1 MNNSGVVQG
10 LVYCLPAVNFSLD
23 FKEANA
29 ARLCEKTNDGNR
41 ENRQNRMSTK
51 KKQKVQ
57 EFEYKAEMKQLLN
70 LIVHSLYTHPEIFLR
85 ELISNSSDALSKVR
99 FDQLTENKTEEDG
112 EELKI
117 TIMLDEKERTFVIED
132 NGAGMSEEELITNL
146 GTVAKSGTLGFLQAL
161 KEEQPEQE
169 GIDANLIGQFGV
181 GFYSVFMVTDEV
193 TVETKADDS
202 PGCIW
207 RSSGEGTYT
216 IEKIDREKRGTKISF
231 TLKEDAG
238 EFAEAYRVET
248 IIRKYSNFVDFPI
261 YLDNKRVNSITAL
274 WQRPKSELKEEEINE
289 FYKFISVDYQEPL
302 DYLHLSLEG
311 VVSFKALLFLPKEA
325 PMDMLYQQ
333 GALEN
338 HGPQLYVRKV
348 MIQHECKELLPEY
361 LRFVKGVVETE
372 DLPLNVS
379 REVVQNSPVMA
390 KIRQILT
397 TKIIGWFESL
407 AEDHPEKFRQFY
419 KAFGPVVKIGLNTD
433 FTNREKLI
441 ELLRFESTA
450 TGEGEFTTLRE
461 YVDRMAEDQKEIY
474 YLSGD
479 NRQQMLSNPN
489 LEYFRKKGI
498 EVLLLVDP
506 IDVFVIPSISEYDK
520 KPLKSIEKADIDI
533 KPEEGEEKD
542 ALSKNMIEPV
552 LRIFKETL
560 GDRIEDVVESQRLVS
575 SPVTLVG
582 GKDAMDPQIEKMLRM
597 MQQSDSAGKKVLEV
611 NPSHPI
617 IKNLAG
623 LCMLDESHPVIRKTM
638 SQLFEGA
645 LLLEGSLESTAEFVS
660 RMNDII
666 EVATKQAKT

>member
-1 MNNSGVVQG
+1 MSDSKQ
-10 LVYCLPAVNFSLD
+10 
-23 FKEANA
+23 
-29 ARLCEKTNDGNR
+29 
-41 ENRQNRMSTK
+41 QN
-51 KKQKVQ
+51 VQ

-85 ELISNSSDALSKVR
+85 ELISNASDALSKVR
-99 FDQLTENKTEEDG
+99 FSQLTENIAEGDV

-117 TIMLDEKERTFVIED
+117 TITLDEKTRSFAIED
-132 NGAGMSEEELITNL
+132 NGTGMSEEELVANL

-161 KEEQPEQE
+161 KEQQADKS

-193 TVETKADDS
+193 TVETKSEDS
-202 PGCIW
+202 QGCRW
-207 RSSGEGTYT
+207 RSTGEGTYT
-216 IEKIDREKRGTKISF
+216 IEKIDRQQRGTKISF
-231 TLKEDAG
+231 TLKEDAA
-238 EFAEAYRVET
+238 EFAGENRVEN

-261 YLDNKRVNSITAL
+261 QLDNKKVNSVTAL
-274 WQRPKSELKEEEINE
+274 WQQQKSEIKKEEANE
-289 FYKFISVDYQEPL
+289 FYKFIAVDYQDPL

-311 VVSFKALLFLPKEA
+311 VVNFKALLFLPKEA

-348 MIQHECKELLPEY
+348 MIQHECKDLLPEY

-372 DLPLNVS
+372 DLSLNVS

-397 TKIIGWFESL
+397 SKIIAWFESL
-407 AEDHPEKFRQFY
+407 AQDDPEKFRQFY
-419 KAFGPVVKIGLNTD
+419 KAFGPVIKIGLNTD

-441 ELLRFESTA
+441 ELLRFESTK
-450 TGEGEFTTLRE
+450 TGDGEYVTLKE
-461 YVDRMAEDQKEIY
+461 YVDRMNEGQKEVY

-489 LEYFRKKGI
+489 MEYFRKQDI

-506 IDVFVIPSISEYDK
+506 VDVFVIPSIHEYDK
-520 KPLKSIEKADIDI
+520 KPLKSIEKADIDFSA
-533 KPEEGEEKD
+533 GEDEKKD
-542 ALSKNMIEPV
+542 ALNENMIEPV

-560 GDRIEDVVESQRLVS
+560 ADKVEDVVESHRLVN

-582 GKDAMDPQIEKMLRM
+582 GKDTMDPQIEKMLKM
-597 MQQSDSAGKKVLEV
+597 MNQADAQGKKILEV
-611 NPSHPI
+611 NPSHPV

-623 LCMLDESHPVIRKTM
+623 LCMLNDNDPFIRTAIN
-638 SQLFEGA
+638 QLYEGA
-645 LLLEGSLESTAEFVS
+645 LLLEGSLEGRADFIS

-666 EVATKQAKT
+666 EAATRQAKS

>member
-1 MNNSGVVQG
+1 MSG
-10 LVYCLPAVNFSLD
+10 
-23 FKEANA
+23 
-29 ARLCEKTNDGNR
+29 
-41 ENRQNRMSTK
+41 
-51 KKQKVQ
+51 KKQQNVQ

-85 ELISNSSDALSKVR
+85 ELISNASDALNKVR
-99 FDQLTENKTEEDG
+99 FSQLTENQAEAEG
-112 EELKI
+112 GELKI
-117 TIMLDEKERTFVIED
+117 TITLDEKKRSFVIED
-132 NGAGMSEEELITNL
+132 NGTGMSEEELIANL

-161 KEEQPEQE
+161 KEQQPEKA
-169 GIDANLIGQFGV
+169 GIDGNLIGQFGV

-193 TVETKADDS
+193 TVETKSSGS
-202 PGCIW
+202 PGCRW

-216 IEKIDREKRGTKISF
+216 IEKIDREKLGTKIAF
-231 TLKEDAG
+231 TLKEDAA
-238 EFAEAYRVET
+238 EFAEGYRVES

-274 WQRPKSELKEEEINE
+274 WQQPKSDLKEEEVNE

-311 VVSFKALLFLPKEA
+311 VVNFKALLFLPKEA

-348 MIQHECKELLPEY
+348 MIQHECKDLLPEY

-397 TKIIGWFESL
+397 TKIIAWFESL
-407 AEDHPEKFRQFY
+407 AKEQPEKFRQFY

-441 ELLRFESTA
+441 ELLRFEST
-450 TGEGEFTTLRE
+450 TTDEGEYVTLRE
-461 YVDRMAEDQKEIY
+461 YVGRMGKDQKEIY

-479 NRQQMLSNPN
+479 NREQMLSNPN

-506 IDVFVIPSISEYDK
+506 VDIFVIPSINEYEK
-520 KPLKSIEKADIDI
+520 KPLKSIEKADIDFAA
-533 KPEEGEEKD
+533 GDDGEKD
-542 ALSKNMIEPV
+542 ALNKNMIEPV
-552 LRIFKETL
+552 LRIFRETL
-560 GDRIEDVVESQRLVS
+560 GDRVEDVVESHRLVN

-597 MQQSDSAGKKVLEV
+597 MKQSEAPGKKILEV
-611 NPSHPI
+611 NPSHPVV
-617 IKNLAG
+617 KNLAG
-623 LCMLDESHPVIRKTM
+623 LCMLNENDPFIRTTM
-638 SQLFEGA
+638 NQLYEGA
-645 LLLEGSLESTAEFVS
+645 LLLEGSLEGTAEFVA
-660 RMNDII
+660 RMTDII
-666 EVATKQAKT
+666 EAATKQAKA